1 MEADMSQASIFNT
14 RRNRSHVGF
23 TLVELLVVIAIIGIL
38 IGMLLPAVQMVRES
52 ARRVTCLNQVK
63 QIVLGLHNH
72 NTSHGHFPA
81 GWQGNVSESEVGWG
95 WMSHTLPYVE
105 QVNLH
110 QTIDFQAKLL
120 DVKHNPIVITQIT
133 GQLCPSSANDSPTV
147 RLATTD
153 SPTGDSD
160 HEVARTH
167 YVGNIGSAVSFDTMD
182 DGQTCPSNNLLGSE
196 SGVNG
201 MFYRNSKTALRD
213 VLDGAS
219 NTIMIG
225 ERSNQLFDSVW
236 PGVVTG
242 SDHTGWRVVGWTW
255 EPPNNPMRTEPL
267 VIEGEDGDDEALEIH
282 FHGYAQ
288 FNSMHAGDVTMF
300 GFVDGSSRG
309 IAGDVDPLAF
319 RAMGT
324 IRGREVFDDQ
334 R

>member
-1 MEADMSQASIFNT
+1 MTQSRTILGK
-14 RRNRSHVGF
+14 RRNDSRDGF

-38 IGMLLPAVQMVRES
+38 ISMLLPAVQMVRES

-72 NTSHGHFPA
+72 NTSHGHFPP
-81 GWQGNVSESEVGWG
+81 GWQGNVSDSEVGWG
-95 WMSHTLPYVE
+95 WMSHTLPFVE
-105 QVNLH
+105 EVNLH
-110 QTIDFQAKLL
+110 RSIDFQAKLL
-120 DVKHNPIVITQIT
+120 HLKHNPIVINQVA
-133 GQLCPSSANDSPTV
+133 GQLCPSSSNNSPTV
-147 RLATTD
+147 RLSTTD

-167 YVGNIGSAVSFDTMD
+167 YVGNIGSAVSFDTMP
-182 DGQTCPSNNLLGSE
+182 DGQTCPSHNLLGTE
-196 SGVNG
+196 TGVDG
-201 MFYRNSKTALRD
+201 VFYRNSRTALRD

-225 ERSNQLFDSVW
+225 ERSNKLFDSVW

-255 EPPNNPMRTEPL
+255 EPPNNPMRSDPL
-267 VIEGEDGDDEALEIH
+267 VIYDENGDEVELEIH
-282 FHGYAQ
+282 FHGFAQ

-309 IAGDVDPLAF
+309 IAGNVDPLTF